1 MVGEFIV
8 LRRKELGIKRKDLAE
23 KLEVTY
29 NYINLIETNK
39 RKISKKLLPK
49 IAKELQVSEEELDFY
64 NTNKYG
70 TEKKFIKRQIDS
82 INNKLAKLE
91 TDKIIL
97 KKDRQ
102 FLCKKLNLLERQENK
117 FGGVK

>member
-49 IAKELQVSEEELDFY
+49 MAKELQVSEEELDFY

-102 FLCKKLNLLERQENK
+102 FL
-117 FGGVK
+117 